1 MNKPISTALCSFG
14 MSGQVFHG
22 PLLHS
27 SPYFSIDKI
36 WERSK
41 NLSREKYPGAV
52 IVREYEGIL
61 DDPAIE
67 LVIVNTPDH
76 LHHEQAKKALEA
88 GKHVVV
94 EKPFTQDVQQGE
106 ELIQLARKKNK
117 VLSVFQNRRWDG
129 DFLTVQKVVRNQ
141 LLGRLVEFESHFD
154 RYRNYTKN
162 DSWKENA
169 SFGTGTLYNLGSHMI
184 DQAICLFGN
193 PESVWADSR
202 KQRDN
207 AEVDDY
213 YHLDLEYKDMKV
225 TLKGGYLVREP
236 GPRYTLHGTEGSF
249 LKWGLDPQEEA
260 LKNGRLPL
268 EDSWGSEPEEFWGL
282 LNTRLE
288 GLHYRGKIETLAGD
302 YPAYFRNIHDTI
314 KGISELAV
322 KPEESLAGIK
332 IIEAAKESNKEK
344 QRVKLF

>member
-1 MNKPISTALCSFG
+1 MSKPISTALCSFG

-22 PLLHS
+22 PLLHC
-27 SPYFSIDKI
+27 SPYFSLDKI

-41 NLSREKYPGAV
+41 SLSKEKYPGATL
-52 IVREYEGIL
+52 VREYEEIL
-61 DDPAIE
+61 DDRGID

-76 LHHEQAKKALEA
+76 LHYEQAKKALEA
-88 GKHVVV
+88 GKHVLV
-94 EKPFTQDVQQGE
+94 EKPFTQEVKQGE
-106 ELIQLARKKNK
+106 ELIQLARKKDK

-129 DFLTVQKVVRNQ
+129 DFMTVQKVVKNQ
-141 LLGRLVEFESHFD
+141 LLGRMVEFESHFD
-154 RYRNYTKN
+154 RFRNYTKN
-162 DSWKENA
+162 TSWKENA

-184 DQAICLFGN
+184 DQAIFLFGK
-193 PESVWADSR
+193 PLSVWADLR
-202 KQRDN
+202 NLRDG

-213 YHLDLEYKDMKV
+213 YHLDLEYKGMKV

-268 EDSWGSEPEEFWGL
+268 EDSWGKEPEEFWGI
-282 LNTRLE
+282 LNTNWN

-302 YPAYFRNIHDTI
+302 YPAYFQNIHDTI
-314 KGISELAV
+314 KGINKLAV
-322 KPEESLAGIK
+322 KPEESLEGIK
-332 IIEAAKESNKEK
+332 IIEAAKASNKKK
-344 QRVKLF
+344 QAVKLA